1 MGWESVGEED
11 EAGFLEAVDLD
22 VGRTWEEEEEEDD
35 EDCREE
41 REVMLSLFMG
51 ERGSAGGEEIGE
63 VDGLLA
69 GDSSI
74 RLLCSMLPELSIV
87 RLIRLCMFFIY
98 LDCSLRAMALQS
110 LCDRLPQPFSLVS
123 LLDCSG

>member
-74 RLLCSMLPELSIV
+74 RLLCSMLPELISSV
-87 RLIRLCMFFIY
+87 SRM
-98 LDCSLRAMALQS
+98 SMAQTMEDES
-110 LCDRLPQPFSLVS
+110 STLV
-123 LLDCSG
+123 